1 MQDTVT
7 QERWKYIGGSDIPAI
22 MGISRFKTRW
32 QLLQEKAQIIEPE
45 FKGNVYTD
53 YGNTMEPKIRE
64 FVNSAYRRNFVE
76 GMDIFGDLRFHY
88 DGIDNFRMEILE
100 IKTTSEIHDN
110 LNDYKEYLV
119 QLLEYMEKSGCKKG
133 YLAVYER
140 PEDFSEE
147 FNPSLLAF
155 YPVFISDYSDFLAE
169 INKEIDRFRTDL
181 EKLRENPF
189 ITEEELQPNE
199 VVEVANRVLVL
210 EQSIALMKKT
220 EKELKSAKAEL
231 KRLMEEN
238 NIKKWE
244 TPSGIKITLV
254 PDGDDTIVSAFN
266 EERFKAEQPE
276 LYHSYL
282 EDRMKPGRAG
292 YVRISV
298 PK

>member
-45 FKGNVYTD
+45 FNGNIYTE

-64 FVNSAYRRNFVE
+64 FVNSAYMRNFVE
-76 GMDIFGDLRFHY
+76 DMDIFGDLRFHY
-88 DGIDNFRMEILE
+88 DGIDKQHMEILE

-119 QLLEYMEKSGCKKG
+119 QLLEYMEKRGCEKG

-147 FNPSLLAF
+147 FNPLLLTV

-169 INKEIDRFRTDL
+169 INKEIDRFRTDI

-210 EQSIALMKKT
+210 EQSIALMKET

-254 PDGDDTIVSAFN
+254 PDGDDTVVSAFN

-282 EDRMKPGRAG
+282 DDRMKPGRAG

>member
-1 MQDTVT
+1 MQETVT
-7 QERWKYIGGSDIPAI
+7 QERWKYIGGSDLPAV

-32 QLLQEKAQIIEPE
+32 QLLQEKAQIIEPD
-45 FKGNVYTD
+45 FKGNAYTQ
-53 YGNTMEPKIRE
+53 YGNVMENKIRE
-64 FVNSAYRRNFVE
+64 FVNSEYMRNFVE
-76 GMDIFGDLRFHY
+76 DMDIFGDLRFHY
-88 DGIDNFRMEILE
+88 DGFDEEHNEILE
-100 IKTTSEIHDN
+100 IKTTSEIHEN

-119 QLLEYMEKSGCKKG
+119 QLLEYMEKKGCKKG

-147 FNPSLLAF
+147 FNPLLLTV

-210 EQSIALMKKT
+210 EQSIALMKET

-266 EERFKAEQPE
+266 EERFKAEQPA
-276 LYHSYL
+276 LYHSYP